1 MSPPHGSAERDR
13 FALAARKAPALE
25 RIPAIVTA
33 GDGKAS
39 RAVYGDA
46 KVYLEVAGRTLV
58 ARTASV
64 LMRVPEV
71 SEVWVVGN
79 AERLEAT
86 LRGDAE
92 LCASLCKPVYVV
104 PQYGSL
110 YENAWQT
117 FRRLLPGAPPE
128 GRDPLGA
135 ELDQRVLYLSADLP
149 FAAPQ
154 ELSTFIQRG
163 VAAGCDYALG
173 LVTEE
178 SLAPFYPARG
188 KPGIEMAYFNVAD
201 GRVRQSNLHL
211 VRPGRFGHRWY
222 IEDMYEHRYQ
232 KEFFHAV
239 ALAYRL
245 LTYKGGGLSL
255 VLYFAVMHL
264 AGVADRAHLRSL
276 ADALRRFV
284 SFARIDRAC
293 SQLLDT
299 RFRLIVTEVGGCGLD
314 IDSERDIDIARE
326 RFEEWSKQQ
335 AEHAA
340 QLHGVAALPEH
351 AGARS
356 GAAIQRIAAARSHA

>member
-1 MSPPHGSAERDR
+1 M
-13 FALAARKAPALE
+13 E

-46 KVYLEVAGRTLV
+46 KVYLDVAGRSLV
-58 ARTASV
+58 ARTVGV

-71 SEVWVVGN
+71 SEIWVVGN
-79 AERLEAT
+79 ADRLERT
-86 LRGDAE
+86 LREDAE
-92 LCASLCKPVYVV
+92 LRAGVAKPVYVV
-104 PQYGSL
+104 PQFGSL
-110 YENAWQT
+110 YENAWET

-128 GRDPLGA
+128 GRDPVGA

-149 FAAPQ
+149 FASPQ
-154 ELSTFIQRG
+154 EISAFIQRTL
-163 VAAGCDYALG
+163 AADCDYGLG

-178 SLAPFYPARG
+178 SLTPFYPAHG

-211 VRPGRFGHRWY
+211 VRPARMGHRWY
-222 IEDMYEHRYQ
+222 VEDMYEHRYQ
-232 KEFFHAV
+232 KELFHAV
-239 ALAYRL
+239 ALAWRI
-245 LTYKGGGLSL
+245 LTYKGGGIRL
-255 VLYFAVMHL
+255 VLYYAVMHV
-264 AGVADRAHLRSL
+264 AGVADRARLRGF

-299 RFRLIVTEVGGCGLD
+299 RFRLIVTDVGGCGVD
-314 IDSERDIDIARE
+314 IDSERDVDTARE

-340 QLHGVAALPEH
+340 RLHGPALLPVSVGD
-351 AGARS
+351 ASATFVRVPVGRPS
-356 GAAIQRIAAARSHA
+356 

>member
-1 MSPPHGSAERDR
+1 M
-13 FALAARKAPALE
+13 E

-33 GDGKAS
+33 GDGKAA

-46 KVYLEVAGRTLV
+46 KVYLDVAGRSLV
-58 ARTASV
+58 ARTVSV
-64 LMRVPEV
+64 LMRVPEI
-71 SEVWVVGN
+71 SEIWVVGN
-79 AERLEAT
+79 ADRLERT
-86 LRGDAE
+86 LREDAE
-92 LCASLCKPVYVV
+92 LRAGLAKPVRVV
-104 PQYGSL
+104 AQYGSL

-128 GRDPLGA
+128 GRDPSGE

-149 FAAPQ
+149 FATPQ
-154 ELSTFIQRG
+154 EISAFIQRSL
-163 VAAGCDYALG
+163 AADCDYGLG
-173 LVTEE
+173 LVTED

-211 VRPGRFGHRWY
+211 VRPARMGHRWY

-232 KEFFHAV
+232 KELFHAV
-239 ALAYRL
+239 ALAWRI
-245 LTYKGGGLSL
+245 LTYKGGGFRL
-255 VLYFAVMHL
+255 VLYYAVMHL
-264 AGVADRAHLRSL
+264 AGVADRARLRSL

-299 RFRLIVTEVGGCGLD
+299 RFRLIVTEVGGCGID
-314 IDSERDIDIARE
+314 IDNEHDIDIARE

-335 AEHAA
+335 AEHAS
-340 QLHGVAALPEH
+340 QLHQAALPANAEVQPE
-351 AGARS
+351 AGIRRVAVAP
-356 GAAIQRIAAARSHA
+356 GAA

>member
-1 MSPPHGSAERDR
+1 M
-13 FALAARKAPALE
+13 E

-46 KVYLEVAGRTLV
+46 KVYLDVAGRALV
-58 ARTASV
+58 ARTVGV

-92 LCASLCKPVYVV
+92 LCASLTKPVYIV
-104 PQYGSL
+104 PQFGSL

-117 FRRLLPGAPPE
+117 FRRLLPGAPPA
-128 GRDPLGA
+128 GRDPAEA

-149 FAAPQ
+149 FATPQ
-154 ELSTFIQRG
+154 ELSAFVQRA
-163 VAAGCDYALG
+163 VAAGCDYGLG

-188 KPGIEMAYFNVAD
+188 KPGVEMAYFNVAD

-211 VRPGRFGHRWY
+211 VRPARFGHRWY

-239 ALAYRL
+239 ALAYRI

-264 AGVADRAHLRSL
+264 AGLADRARLRRF

-326 RFEEWSKQQ
+326 RYEEWSKQQ
-335 AEHAA
+335 AECATL
-340 QLHGVAALPEH
+340 LHGAPALCAT
-351 AGARS
+351 AGASS
-356 GAAIQRIAAARSHA
+356 GAVITRVAVAQAEA

>member
-1 MSPPHGSAERDR
+1 M
-13 FALAARKAPALE
+13 E

-33 GDGKAS
+33 GDGKAA

-46 KVYLEVAGRTLV
+46 KVYLDVAGRSLV
-58 ARTASV
+58 ARTVSV
-64 LMRVPEV
+64 LMRVPEI
-71 SEVWVVGN
+71 SEIWVVGN
-79 AERLEAT
+79 ADRLERT
-86 LRGDAE
+86 LREDAE
-92 LCASLCKPVYVV
+92 LRAGLAKPVRVV
-104 PQYGSL
+104 AQYGSL

-128 GRDPLGA
+128 GRDPSGE

-149 FAAPQ
+149 FATPQ
-154 ELSTFIQRG
+154 EISAFIQRSL
-163 VAAGCDYALG
+163 AAGCDYGLG
-173 LVTEE
+173 LVTED

-211 VRPGRFGHRWY
+211 VRPARMGHRWY

-232 KEFFHAV
+232 KELFHAV
-239 ALAYRL
+239 ALAWRI
-245 LTYKGGGLSL
+245 LTYKGGGFRL
-255 VLYFAVMHL
+255 VLYYAVMHL
-264 AGVADRAHLRSL
+264 AGVADRARLRSL

-299 RFRLIVTEVGGCGLD
+299 RFQLIVTEVGGCGID
-314 IDSERDIDIARE
+314 IDNERDVDTARE

-340 QLHGVAALPEH
+340 RLHGPALLPDS
-351 AGARS
+351 ASGARA
-356 GAAIQRIAAARSHA
+356 GIQRVAVRHTP

>member
-1 MSPPHGSAERDR
+1 M
-13 FALAARKAPALE
+13 E

-46 KVYLEVAGRTLV
+46 KVYLDVAGRALV
-58 ARTASV
+58 ARTVSV

-92 LCASLCKPVYVV
+92 LCASLTKPVFVV

-110 YENAWQT
+110 YQNAWQT
-117 FRRLLPGAPPE
+117 FRRLLKGAPPE
-128 GRDPLGA
+128 GRDPAGDA

-149 FAAPQ
+149 FATPQ
-154 ELSTFIQRG
+154 ELSIFIQRSI
-163 VAAGCDYALG
+163 AAGCDYGLG

-211 VRPGRFGHRWY
+211 VRPARMGHRWY

-239 ALAYRL
+239 ALAYRI

-255 VLYFAVMHL
+255 VLYFVVMHL
-264 AGVADRAHLRSL
+264 AGLADRARLRSL
-276 ADALRRFV
+276 ADSLRRFV
-284 SFARIDRAC
+284 SFSRLDRAC

-299 RFRLIVTEVGGCGLD
+299 RFRLIVTEVGGCGID
-314 IDSERDIDIARE
+314 IDNEHDIDIARE

-335 AEHAA
+335 AEHAT
-340 QLHGVAALPEH
+340 QLHGQAALPGN
-351 AGARS
+351 AGATPEAGIR
-356 GAAIQRIAAARSHA
+356 RIAAAQVSA

>member
-1 MSPPHGSAERDR
+1 M
-13 FALAARKAPALE
+13 E

-46 KVYLEVAGRTLV
+46 KVYLDVAGRSLV
-58 ARTASV
+58 SRTVGV

-79 AERLEAT
+79 ADRLERT
-86 LRGDAE
+86 LREDPE
-92 LCASLCKPVYVV
+92 LRAGLAKPVHVV
-104 PQYGSL
+104 PQYGTL

-128 GRDPLGA
+128 GRDPVGP

-149 FAAPQ
+149 FATAQ
-154 ELSTFIQRG
+154 EISVFIQRS
-163 VAAGCDYALG
+163 VAADCDYGLG
-173 LVTEE
+173 LVTED
-178 SLAPFYPARG
+178 SLAPFYPIAG

-211 VRPGRFGHRWY
+211 VRPARMGHRWY

-232 KEFFHAV
+232 KELFHAL
-239 ALAYRL
+239 ALAWRI
-245 LTYKGGGLSL
+245 LTYKGGGISL
-255 VLYFAVMHL
+255 VLYYAVMHL
-264 AGVADRAHLRSL
+264 AGVADRARLRSL

-299 RFRLIVTEVGGCGLD
+299 RFRLVVTVVGGCGID
-314 IDSERDIDIARE
+314 IDNERDVDTARE
-326 RFEEWSKQQ
+326 RFEEWTKQQ

-340 QLHGVAALPEH
+340 RLHGPAPLPAL
-351 AGARS
+351 ASGGARLERVE
-356 GAAIQRIAAARSHA
+356 ARIPT

>member
-1 MSPPHGSAERDR
+1 MES
-13 FALAARKAPALE
+13 
-25 RIPAIVTA
+25 IPAIVTA

-46 KVYLEVAGRTLV
+46 KVYLDVAGRSLV
-58 ARTASV
+58 ARTVGV
-64 LMRVPEV
+64 LMRVPEI
-71 SEVWVVGN
+71 SEIWVVGN
-79 AERLEAT
+79 ADRLERT
-86 LRGDAE
+86 LREDAE
-92 LCASLCKPVYVV
+92 LRAGLAKPVYVV
-104 PQYGSL
+104 PQFGSL

-128 GRDPLGA
+128 GRDPVGD

-154 ELSTFIQRG
+154 EISAFIQRSL
-163 VAAGCDYALG
+163 ATGCDYGLG

-178 SLAPFYPARG
+178 SLVPFYPGHG

-211 VRPGRFGHRWY
+211 VRPARMGHRWY

-232 KEFFHAV
+232 KELFHAL
-239 ALAYRL
+239 ALAWRI
-245 LTYKGGGLSL
+245 LTYKGGGMRL
-255 VLYFAVMHL
+255 VLYYAVMHV
-264 AGVADRAHLRSL
+264 AGVADRARLRGF

-299 RFRLIVTEVGGCGLD
+299 RFQLIVTEVGGCGID
-314 IDSERDIDIARE
+314 IDNERDVDTARE

-340 QLHGVAALPEH
+340 RLHGPAPLPAS
-351 AGARS
+351 AG
-356 GAAIQRIAAARSHA
+356 GATAQCVRVEVGAPA

>member
-1 MSPPHGSAERDR
+1 M
-13 FALAARKAPALE
+13 E

-46 KVYLEVAGRTLV
+46 KVYLDVAGRTLV
-58 ARTASV
+58 ARTVGV

-71 SEVWVVGN
+71 SEIWVVGN
-79 AERLEAT
+79 ADRLERT
-86 LRGDAE
+86 LREDPE
-92 LCASLCKPVYVV
+92 LRAGLAKPVYVV

-117 FRRLLPGAPPE
+117 FRRSLPGAPPE
-128 GRDPLGA
+128 GRDPVGA

-149 FAAPQ
+149 FATAQ
-154 ELSTFIQRG
+154 EISVFIQRAS
-163 VAAGCDYALG
+163 AAGCDYGLG
-173 LVTEE
+173 LVTED
-178 SLAPFYPARG
+178 SLAPFYPIAG

-211 VRPGRFGHRWY
+211 VRPARMGHRWY

-232 KEFFHAV
+232 KELFHAL
-239 ALAYRL
+239 ALAWRI
-245 LTYKGGGLSL
+245 LTYKGGGISL
-255 VLYFAVMHL
+255 VLYYAIMHV
-264 AGVADRAHLRSL
+264 AGVADRARLRRF
-276 ADALRRFV
+276 ADALCRFV

-299 RFRLIVTEVGGCGLD
+299 RFRLIVTEVGGCGID
-314 IDSERDIDIARE
+314 IDNERDVDTARE
-326 RFEEWSKQQ
+326 RFEEWTKQQ

-340 QLHGVAALPEH
+340 RLHGPAPLPPL
-351 AGARS
+351 ASGGARLERVE
-356 GAAIQRIAAARSHA
+356 ARIPA